1 MEVECTVAKKNTSNV
16 LCWFFSSLPF
26 LFAPQVT
33 NFLRIRGL
41 LVLLGLTN
49 LTHLW
54 NEEILLGKLSRCV
67 SLGRNL
73 E

>member
-1 MEVECTVAKKNTSNV
+1 MEVERTVARKNTSNV
-16 LCWFFSSLPF
+16 FCWFSWSLPF
-26 LFAPQVT
+26 FFATQDT
-33 NFLRIRGL
+33 IFLRIREL
-41 LVLLGLTN
+41 LILLGLTN
-49 LTHLW
+49 FTHLW